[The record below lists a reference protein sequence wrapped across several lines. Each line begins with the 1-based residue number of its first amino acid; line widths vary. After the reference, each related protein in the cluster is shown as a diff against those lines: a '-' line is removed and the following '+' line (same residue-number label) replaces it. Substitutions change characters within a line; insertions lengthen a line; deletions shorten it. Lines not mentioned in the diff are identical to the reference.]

1 MLPSWF
7 VTALRTF
14 CIPCVQM
21 KTSVS
26 CTALQKT
33 LTSSSPCPAKS
44 KTAPPAL
51 IMKETSVLMERVRYG
66 AFILLTLAVDEL
78 LDHLGQTLHYKR
90 LLHRLLQS
98 SSCCIYYAG
107 VQSMITV
114 DNRVLKWRSGCS
126 LMSYVY
132 FCKDFFKMCRLITWK

>member
-14 CIPCVQM
+14 CIPRVQM

-51 IMKETSVLMERVRYG
+51 IMKETSVLMECVRYG
-66 AFILLTLAVDEL
+66 AFILLTLAVDEP
-78 LDHLGQTLHYKR
+78 LDHLSPTSHYKR
-90 LLHRLLQS
+90 LLYRLLQS

-114 DNRVLKWRSGCS
+114 DNLVLKWRSARCH
-126 LMSYVY
+126 MYI
-132 FCKDFFKMCRLITWK
+132 FCKDFFKMCRLMTWK